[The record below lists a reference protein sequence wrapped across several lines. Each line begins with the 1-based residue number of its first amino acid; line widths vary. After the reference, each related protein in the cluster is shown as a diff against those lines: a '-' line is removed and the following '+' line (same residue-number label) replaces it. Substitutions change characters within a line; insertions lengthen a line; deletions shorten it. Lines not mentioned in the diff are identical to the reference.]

1 MKEIEF
7 IKSMEVLEVKEGDV
21 LVVKIEHRIS
31 MELNKKLENL
41 VVEKLP
47 DAIKNKVSVFVLD
60 PGVDLGILRAA

>member
-60 PGVDLGILRAA
+60 SGIDLGILRAA